1 MLAALMVLAAS
12 PTMAQVAAEFGPVVA
27 SVDDWQNA
35 RIGLYGGVS
44 LDLRD
49 CFSIAALYVQRGQ
62 DCCLRHSIEMP
73 VTYRHRLDEVAYA
86 IAGVAPSYAGEYSD
100 VGVLAGLGTG
110 RNWLL
115 PAQSPVLRSRPFDMV
130 PTVLTTVQGRTR
142 RRGRMRHGRRGV
154 TGRRRRP

>member
-1 MLAALMVLAAS
+1 MRSLLAALMVLAAS

-100 VGVLAGLGTG
+100 VGVLAGLGVGMHDSGARTIQLELAYVHG
-110 RNWLL
+110 LL
-115 PAQSPVLRSRPFDMV
+115 VDILGGEEQYQS
-130 PTVLTTVQGRTR
+130 RTFR
-142 RRGRMRHGRRGV
+142 VGLSIR
-154 TGRRRRP
+154 